1 MPAALRSHDDVPHC
15 SDTSMR
21 GLLRDAC
28 SNVEEVLKDR
38 MEGKV
43 GEGRKEGEWESF
55 DSV

>member
-1 MPAALRSHDDVPHC
+1 
-15 SDTSMR
+15 MR

-28 SNVEEVLKDR
+28 SNVQEVLKDR

-55 DSV
+55 DGI